1 MDAAARMESHS
12 LKRIV
17 PKQRKRKKRDATMR
31 VGVGGIELV
40 KRGAS
45 RYDFSDPYHIAIEL
59 SWKEFAFAF
68 AGLELAINVV
78 FALLYHASPGCVANM
93 RPGSFSDAFFF
104 SLETLATVGYGA
116 MAPATLYGHAVSA
129 IEIVCGMLF
138 TAIMTGLLFVRFSK
152 PRPRILYSD
161 QAVVTSHNCSP
172 TLMVRIANG
181 RMTLLTHAMM
191 RLGVLLH
198 EESAEGHSLRRL
210 HDLALSNA
218 SLPLFALTW
227 TVMHVIDEKSP
238 LAGYDAERLTEC
250 DARLFLSIEARD
262 HAIGALVHDMRI
274 YTAAEVL
281 FGMHYAEAVTVDDQ
295 RRPVADLTRLSLVEP
310 DEPGACE
317 QPSQQRTSREGLAN
331 VGDKI
336 VRMLDPDRHANQ

>member
-1 MDAAARMESHS
+1 VRIARRKCNLPLRAGTEIHD

-17 PKQRKRKKRDATMR
+17 PHPRQRRQRDATMR
-31 VGVGGIELV
+31 VGAGAVELV

-59 SWKEFAFAF
+59 SWKGFALAF
-68 AGLELAINVV
+68 VGLELGINVV
-78 FALLYHASPGCVANM
+78 FALLYLARPGCVANM

-104 SLETLATVGYGA
+104 SLETLATVGYGT

-129 IEIVCGMLF
+129 IEIVCGMVF

-152 PRPRILYSD
+152 PRPRILFAD

-181 RMTLLTHAMM
+181 RMTLLTNATVRM
-191 RLGVLLH
+191 GVVLF

-218 SLPLFALTW
+218 SLSLFPMTW
-227 TVMHVIDEKSP
+227 TVMHEIDEKSP
-238 LAGYDAERLTEC
+238 LAGYDAERFEEG

-274 YTAAEVL
+274 YTAVEVL

-310 DEPGACE
+310 D
-317 QPSQQRTSREGLAN
+317 PSAH
-331 VGDKI
+331 
-336 VRMLDPDRHANQ
+336 PD